1 MDHDAELKRIQ
12 EMAINHAIEEMNASD
27 ERGIES
33 REERGD
39 RGFLTGM
46 AARSL
51 GVAVKIEQFLAL
63 RREHAARG
71 QPLDDEADEERA
83 KAKLIK
89 QARAE
94 VQGVLARVRKPR
106 ADA

>member
-1 MDHDAELKRIQ
+1 MDHDKELKRIQ

-27 ERGIES
+27 ERGIDS
-33 REERGD
+33 REDRGD

-63 RREHAARG
+63 RRDHAARG
-71 QPLDDEADEERA
+71 QPEDEADEERA
-83 KAKLIK
+83 KSELIRK
-89 QARAE
+89 ATAE